1 MYTPIDQTTK
11 ELILGE
17 IKNGLKVVDAAIK
30 YSVSDKTIYHWMRV
44 QADNTG
50 TSSLEVAKLK
60 KEIQDLKE
68 IIGTFALEKKRGEKN
83 QKGSW
88 VYGHYE
94 HHENGLGKETRN

>member
-1 MYTPIDQTTK
+1 MHTPTDQATK

-17 IKNGLKVVDAAIK
+17 IKNGLKVVDASAK
-30 YSVSDKTIYHWMRV
+30 YKISDKTIYHWMSV

-60 KEIQDLKE
+60 KEIRDLKE

-83 QKGSW
+83 KKSS
-88 VYGHYE
+88 
-94 HHENGLGKETRN
+94 

>member
-1 MYTPIDQTTK
+1 MHTPISRETK

-17 IKNGLKVVDAAIK
+17 IKNGLKVIEASAK
-30 YSVSDKTIYHWMRV
+30 YTVSDKTIYHWMKA

-83 QKGSW
+83 KKGS
-88 VYGHYE
+88 
-94 HHENGLGKETRN
+94 

>member
-1 MYTPIDQTTK
+1 MHTPIDRATK
-11 ELILGE
+11 ETILLE
-17 IKNGLKVVDAAIK
+17 IKNGLRVVEASTKYKV
-30 YSVSDKTIYHWMRV
+30 SVKTIYGWMRA

-83 QKGSW
+83 HKGS
-88 VYGHYE
+88 
-94 HHENGLGKETRN
+94 